1 GNTHICL
8 LASCSRHLPQ
18 QSLQVLNR
26 KSGVLFS
33 VFKVELTAMKLF
45 LLCIFGFS
53 LDFAAKCQENLYGLK
68 GKSIRLSISPRN
80 QSEVV
85 WRRFNRRNL
94 LAKSNRV
101 PNVFREKISL
111 NSSDQSLTVHD
122 VQENDNGLYEALTDM
137 EDEILAAFNLTVENT
152 LSVPEIIVSPH
163 DVNSSAG
170 VCRATVNCS
179 IDGSWAS
186 YDCDQSVCE
195 ETQASLSNININI
208 NITVTVL
215 DRNGFWC
222 QVNNHVSKNRSH
234 SPNINCHE
242 KLQSDPR
249 SPPDLISW
257 MAVIAGVAVAL
268 GLFMG
273 LIVVVVKKRKTSKV
287 HPQSSHAV
295 TGRNMNTV
303 IEQHHETIYSTVDK
317 PGASQNPP
325 ANNTEATIYDT
336 PSRHPRACQVNS
348 VTLMIENPEQ
358 QRSGHDRTV
367 QVRATV
373 HKAEE
378 PDSEQMNTVYCKLG
392 EI

>member
-1 GNTHICL
+1 M
-8 LASCSRHLPQ
+8 SR
-18 QSLQVLNR
+18 
-26 KSGVLFS
+26 
-33 VFKVELTAMKLF
+33 T
-45 LLCIFGFS
+45 
-53 LDFAAKCQENLYGLK
+53 
-68 GKSIRLSISPRN
+68 SPRHFCYCSCMA
-80 QSEVV
+80 QS
-85 WRRFNRRNL
+85 
-94 LAKSNRV
+94 
-101 PNVFREKISL
+101 
-111 NSSDQSLTVHD
+111 D
-122 VQENDNGLYEALTDM
+122 VSG
-137 EDEILAAFNLTVENT
+137 
-152 LSVPEIIVSPH
+152 
-163 DVNSSAG
+163 
-170 VCRATVNCS
+170 
-179 IDGSWAS
+179 
-186 YDCDQSVCE
+186 
-195 ETQASLSNININI
+195 
-208 NITVTVL
+208 
-215 DRNGFWC
+215 
-222 QVNNHVSKNRSH
+222 RS
-234 SPNINCHE
+234 HE

-367 QVRATV
+367 QVFDDTDTDEDVSELEDASEI
-373 HKAEE
+373 EE
-378 PDSEQMNTVYCKLG
+378 NVVEDTEN
-392 EI
+392 E